1 MNGHFEVD
9 QTAYPIGYLKNGEG
23 YRVTDMRTLKA
34 LHSHPIPVESAKAVA
49 ADVNKQIRA
58 VPDVPTGSAYLA
70 RLVWLALEL
79 DKKAN
84 AV

>member
-9 QTAYPIGYLKNGEG
+9 QTAYPIGYLKSGDG

-49 ADVNKQIRA
+49 ADVNTQIRA
-58 VPDVPTGSAYLA
+58 GATYIQNGQELYLIGA
-70 RLVWLALEL
+70 VAIALEQ
-79 DKKAN
+79 KEYPI
-84 AV
+84 

>member
-9 QTAYPIGYLKNGEG
+9 HAAYPIGYLKSGDG

-49 ADVNKQIRA
+49 ADVNQQIRA
-58 VPDVPTGSAYLA
+58 GATYIQNGQELSLIGAVAV
-70 RLVWLALEL
+70 ALEQ
-79 DKKAN
+79 KEYPI
-84 AV
+84 